1 MATELGGGVQP
12 DSGLGVGLSPREAA
26 ALLLDKIR
34 QGNGYARGKKK
45 RFGRSAAVTK
55 VATLVLSAASTV
67 ILGLQNLNAWAGPAL
82 ACVALVT
89 LLGAV
94 EPFFNWRSRWV
105 LMEEAQYRFQR
116 LADHL
121 EYLVASTAADELTF
135 DQLNEIFGQHQAIWG
150 DLGRTWLE
158 HRREPAPSTSA

>member
-45 RFGRSAAVTK
+45 RFSRSAAVTK

-67 ILGLQNLNAWAGPAL
+67 ILGLQNLNAWAGLAL

-116 LADHL
+116 LAEDL
-121 EYLVASTAADELTF
+121 EYLVASTSADDLTF
-135 DQLNEIFGQHQAIWG
+135 DQLNDIFDQYQAIWG
-150 DLGRTWLE
+150 DLSRTWLE
-158 HRREPAPSTSA
+158 HRREPALSTNS

>member
-1 MATELGGGVQP
+1 M
-12 DSGLGVGLSPREAA
+12 GLSPREAA

-34 QGNGYARGKKK
+34 QGNDYARGKKK
-45 RFGRSAAVTK
+45 RFGRSASVTR

-67 ILGLQNLNAWAGPAL
+67 ILGLQDLNAWAGLAL

-105 LMEEAQYRFQR
+105 LMEEAQHRFRR
-116 LADHL
+116 LADDL
-121 EYLVASTAADELTF
+121 EYLVASTPADELTF
-135 DQLNEIFGQHQAIWG
+135 DQLGEVFGRYQTIWD
-150 DLGRTWLE
+150 DLSRTWLE
-158 HRREPAPSTSA
+158 HRREPAPLPHT

>member
-45 RFGRSAAVTK
+45 RFSRSAAVTK

-67 ILGLQNLNAWAGPAL
+67 ILGLQNLNAWAGLAL

-116 LADHL
+116 LAEDL
-121 EYLVASTAADELTF
+121 EYLVASTSADDLTF
-135 DQLNEIFGQHQAIWG
+135 DQLNEIFDQYQAIWG
-150 DLGRTWLE
+150 DLSRTWLE
-158 HRREPAPSTSA
+158 HRREPALSTNS